1 MLYQVKAGIIGL
13 DKLGMIYAG
22 LIKDH
27 VKDLSL
33 IAAAGRTQKELLYAK
48 NDLSLEYV
56 YGDEKALLENHDVD
70 ALFVFSEARFKA
82 NLTIQAIDAGK
93 HVFLVNPIALNLD
106 DAVAVQKTAASHP
119 SQTVM
124 CASPVKSFPILLKL
138 KSFIDSGQL
147 GKIHFIHTDSSFF
160 QSMKKE
166 YASSSGSRYL
176 DKLLDELELFNWIY
190 DGELS
195 EALVET
201 SGNMKI
207 CKLRSDTRDVC
218 QIMFDQDSQKKQGV
232 LIIYGEK
239 GQIVLSSERPYGFS
253 FYSRDGKKQ
262 SIELETKL
270 MFSYPEYLQMHHFTQ
285 SILGK
290 EKNSLKTNLAV
301 DAVRLALAFEKSD
314 VLNTSVDLRTS

>member
-82 NLTIQAIDAGK
+82 NLAIQAIDAGK

-106 DAVAVQKTAASHP
+106 DAVAVQKTASSHP

-201 SGNMKI
+201 SGN
-207 CKLRSDTRDVC
+207 
-218 QIMFDQDSQKKQGV
+218 
-232 LIIYGEK
+232 
-239 GQIVLSSERPYGFS
+239 
-253 FYSRDGKKQ
+253 SRDGKKQ